1 MSSEKR
7 TSRRPK
13 PVRTPQRPI
22 LWVGGAG
29 LPGGATGR
37 KLVSLG
43 NPLHWEPSAAEAIRS
58 VGPLAP
64 VLIVIEGEKVDVV
77 VRSFLTELAE
87 LKATVDTVVFQLR
100 RREPKV
106 VESGFDGVLVRG
118 ASLVRQIRIVLD
130 AMRGGRT
137 FKTAG
142 ARAQKR
148 LARVE
153 AEVERLG
160 ALSVRD
166 DLTSLYNLRFFDRSL
181 ETEHQRA
188 TRFGRSYALIFVDLD
203 GLREVNSRGGHM
215 AGALV
220 LKLVGELIVNRIRRI
235 DLAARIGGDEF
246 VIICPETEK
255 PAARLVAE
263 RLRHGI
269 QKIGDGQ
276 ESSATITASIGIASF
291 PEDGDLPD
299 EILQRADRALYE
311 AKALGK
317 NRVCCWGEFAVAG
330 NDDKSFLGSV
340 YGTTLESSR
349 RESSK
354 KAEGPEPPATV
365 APVAVGAQEEEE

>member
-1 MSSEKR
+1 
-7 TSRRPK
+7 
-13 PVRTPQRPI
+13 
-22 LWVGGAG
+22 
-29 LPGGATGR
+29 
-37 KLVSLG
+37 VSLG
-43 NPLHWEPSAAEAIRS
+43 HPLHWEPSSAEAIRS

-64 VLIVIEGEKVDVV
+64 ALIVVEGEKVDLA
-77 VRSFLTELAE
+77 VRSFLTALAE
-87 LKATVDTVVFQLR
+87 VKATVDTVVFQLR
-100 RREPKV
+100 RREPRV
-106 VESGFDGVLVRG
+106 VDEGFDGVLLRG
-118 ASLVRQIRIVLD
+118 ASLVRQIRLVL
-130 AMRGGRT
+130 AAIEGSRT

-148 LARVE
+148 LGRAE
-153 AEVERLG
+153 AEVDRLG

-188 TRFGRSYALIFVDLD
+188 MRFGRSYALIFVDLD

-220 LKLVGELIVNRIRRI
+220 LKQVGELIVNRIRRI

-269 QKIGDGQ
+269 QKLQDGS
-276 ESSATITASIGIASF
+276 ENPAAITASIGIASF
-291 PEDGDLPD
+291 PDDGDLPD

-317 NRVCCWGEFAVAG
+317 NRVCCWGEFSVAG

-340 YGTTLESSR
+340 YGTRIEGSR
-349 RESSK
+349 RGRTK
-354 KAEGPEPPATV
+354 KAAAPTQP
-365 APVAVGAQEEEE
+365 APVVPIGVGAQEEEE